1 MRKIKDILA
10 IQYDAVKEL
19 GKGSSDD
26 AIGGEEI
33 VNRILYKFASLKLKK
48 LMNKFD
54 KKLGRVY
61 TGKFKDVKSSF
72 PLGWENR
79 TIVVFY
85 INERETYMC
94 DKGLNNSHYMAE
106 LLERIE
112 YKGVSCYVNEDT
124 IIIQI

>member
-1 MRKIKDILA
+1 M
-10 IQYDAVKEL
+10 
-19 GKGSSDD
+19 
-26 AIGGEEI
+26 
-33 VNRILYKFASLKLKK
+33 NRILYKFVSLKLKK

-85 INERETYMC
+85 INEREAYMC

>member
-1 MRKIKDILA
+1 M
-10 IQYDAVKEL
+10 
-19 GKGSSDD
+19 
-26 AIGGEEI
+26 
-33 VNRILYKFASLKLKK
+33 NRIYYKIFSLKLKK

-54 KKLGRVY
+54 EKLGRVY

-72 PLGWENR
+72 PLDWENK
-79 TIVVFY
+79 TIIVFY
-85 INERETYMC
+85 VNEREIYMC
-94 DKGLNNSHYMAE
+94 DKGLNNSHFMAE

>member
-85 INERETYMC
+85 INERET
-94 DKGLNNSHYMAE
+94 
-106 LLERIE
+106 
-112 YKGVSCYVNEDT
+112 
-124 IIIQI
+124 